1 MTKTHCM
8 LEHTDIGPE
17 SEHGCTQLLLL
28 VTMDYIL
35 AVKAATATF
44 TTYRK
49 LALISLYISQAS
61 CGICYKKH
69 NRIELNMIQC
79 SKSSRVSNAQMIPCG
94 CLSLSWLVQLTAYT
108 PTSTLSF
115 HSPYCS
121 DKKYLYCE
129 EQYSEFIKEFLR
141 RSEECLNDED
151 ESPLSKVV
159 RHFQRR

>member
-17 SEHGCTQLLLL
+17 SEHGCTQLLFL

-61 CGICYKKH
+61 CGICYKMHK
-69 NRIELNMIQC
+69 RIELNMIQC
-79 SKSSRVSNAQMIPCG
+79 SKSSGIIKCTND
-94 CLSLSWLVQLTAYT
+94 SLGAFQIHDSYNLL
-108 PTSTLSF
+108 STLQLLLYLFILHIVAIKTIYTVRSNTVNSLKSF
-115 HSPYCS
+115 
-121 DKKYLYCE
+121 
-129 EQYSEFIKEFLR
+129 
-141 RSEECLNDED
+141 
-151 ESPLSKVV
+151 
-159 RHFQRR
+159 